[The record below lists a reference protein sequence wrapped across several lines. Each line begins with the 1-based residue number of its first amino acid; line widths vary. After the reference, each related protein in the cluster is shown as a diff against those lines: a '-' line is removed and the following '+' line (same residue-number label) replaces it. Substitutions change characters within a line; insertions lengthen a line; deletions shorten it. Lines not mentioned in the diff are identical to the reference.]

1 VFSILPETLKYENGC
16 SWRCAWVSLNGA
28 EPGVEG
34 SLVSSSG
41 TADEGHGHASTS
53 AESMQLN
60 AVAKIYM
67 KIQNLTSSVFKL
79 FTGWK
84 PQ

>member
-1 VFSILPETLKYENGC
+1 
-16 SWRCAWVSLNGA
+16 LNGE

-34 SLVSSSG
+34 SLFSSSG
-41 TADEGHGHASTS
+41 TADEGLGHANTS
-53 AESMQLN
+53 AESLQLN
-60 AVAKIYM
+60 ADAKIYM
-67 KIQNLTSSVFKL
+67 KTKNLTLSVFKL

>member
-1 VFSILPETLKYENGC
+1 MNV
-16 SWRCAWVSLNGA
+16 AQ
-28 EPGVEG
+28 PGVEG

-67 KIQNLTSSVFKL
+67 KIQNLTPSVFKL

>member
-1 VFSILPETLKYENGC
+1 MNV
-16 SWRCAWVSLNGA
+16 A
-28 EPGVEG
+28 ELGVEG

-41 TADEGHGHASTS
+41 TADEGHSHASTS

-60 AVAKIYM
+60 AVSKIYA
-67 KIQNLTSSVFKL
+67 KIQNLTPSVFIL